1 MATVICPNCGGEND
15 VTKRSDQE
23 CAYCGTMLHLP
34 TPTEPKTRKKKA
46 SASTK
51 ELSEAKYIVPIAA
64 KYAKKEEVVKALEA
78 YLVKEDNVPEDI
90 FDHIEVKSVKW
101 LYLPMWRFNGDLST
115 EWSCDEVIYK
125 KRKVGERPIYDSKGN
140 FERMEVEY
148 ETYEDYLPKSGHG
161 HATFD
166 ILVPAIK
173 KIKEKLPYIATD
185 FNKTDTNGAVQLK
198 SDTKPTPLS
207 ASMRKCTLEV
217 DSESVLTDVTL
228 SLRVRAEKC
237 SYGGLYPRSSHL
249 PLSIIKGRECIHEN
263 CNFTYRFNENGTVGE
278 LYYIPFVYVVY
289 SYKDGTHDWG
299 FAINPNNA
307 GYYDLPEVEDN
318 LVDDERNSHEEE
330 LKQVEKK
337 WTWSIALS
345 FVFSLVIG
353 CVIFFCLN
361 NSLYE
366 RVKKRLE
373 NQRYMIS
380 LRGKYQRRDNLIK
393 RGADKKTIADINSE
407 IDEEYGFDDYDT
419 EDDKTPKSIAEIDE
433 FYATTDVLKKK
444 FLKRINLFW
453 VWYIALIVIAAGG
466 ILGYNYWDG
475 IQKEKM
481 WAEEQAAYEAVR
493 KAEIAKQQEL
503 EATQR
508 AEMEQAQRESQKRL
522 QQKQSEILNAFHH
535 SFIGKTFQS
544 TGWSNSYNR
553 DETIYEFWRITF
565 IDKEKAHFEKQSAEA
580 DYELQDDNW
589 QTVSTAPYH
598 LEFHLKENEY
608 VDNVF
613 EGNFRLVCD
622 GFEGEIKI
630 YRFNDPIKISNSFT
644 LVKGEREL
652 RFYID

>member
-15 VTKRSDQE
+15 VTKRSGQE

-34 TPTEPKTRKKKA
+34 TPTDSKTRKKKT
-46 SASTK
+46 SGSIK
-51 ELSEAKYIVPIAA
+51 ELSDAKYLVPIAA

-90 FDHIEVKSVKW
+90 FDHIEVKPVKW

-148 ETYEDYLPKSGHG
+148 ETYEDYLPRAGHG
-161 HATFD
+161 HTSFD

-173 KIKEKLPYIATD
+173 GIKEDLPYFVTD
-185 FNKTDTNGAVQLK
+185 FNEVDVSSAIPLK
-198 SDTKPTPLS
+198 SNTKPTPLS
-207 ASMRKCTLEV
+207 ASIRQFTKEA
-217 DSESVLTDVTL
+217 DSESVLNDVAY
-228 SLRVRAEKC
+228 SLKIKAGEC
-237 SYGGLYPRSSHL
+237 SYGNLTPRSSRL
-249 PLSIIKGRECIHEN
+249 PHFLIEGHECVHEN
-263 CNFTYRFNENGTVGE
+263 LYFTYKFNEKGTVGE
-278 LYYIPFVYVVY
+278 LYYMPFVYVVY
-289 SYKDGTHDWG
+289 SYKGDTYDWG
-299 FAINPNNA
+299 FTIDPNHA
-307 GYYDLPEVEDN
+307 GDYDLPEIEDN
-318 LVDDERNSHEEE
+318 IVDDGRNAQEEE

-337 WTWSIALS
+337 WIWNIALS
-345 FVFSLVIG
+345 FVFSILIG

-433 FYATTDVLKKK
+433 YYATTDVLKKK

-453 VWYIALIVIAAGG
+453 VWYIALIIIAAGG
-466 ILGYNYWDG
+466 ILGYNYWNG

-481 WAEEQAAYEAVR
+481 WAEEQAVY
-493 KAEIAKQQEL
+493 KAEMQKLTEEVTKKFNAVYIGNTFKGGNLMSYNGKYMQIKIIDGSKLQYKIGVDSNEYDENFRQIVKWEKPKVVSYRLDVYEENADYANGKEIKCFLVFDGYKSSNLYNKYRNQEFEVEFTVPIDEKDNYGQGL
-503 EATQR
+503 
-508 AEMEQAQRESQKRL
+508 
-522 QQKQSEILNAFHH
+522 
-535 SFIGKTFQS
+535 
-544 TGWSNSYNR
+544 NSY
-553 DETIYEFWRITF
+553 
-565 IDKEKAHFEKQSAEA
+565 
-580 DYELQDDNW
+580 
-589 QTVSTAPYH
+589 H
-598 LEFHLKENEY
+598 LRK
-608 VDNVF
+608 
-613 EGNFRLVCD
+613 
-622 GFEGEIKI
+622 
-630 YRFNDPIKISNSFT
+630 PQ
-644 LVKGEREL
+644 
-652 RFYID
+652 